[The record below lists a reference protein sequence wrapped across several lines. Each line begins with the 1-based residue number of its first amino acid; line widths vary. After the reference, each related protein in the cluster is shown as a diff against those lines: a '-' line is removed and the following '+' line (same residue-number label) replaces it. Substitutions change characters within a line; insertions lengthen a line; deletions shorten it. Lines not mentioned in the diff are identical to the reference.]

1 MSKKD
6 EYQNKCP
13 NCGSTDIT
21 YDAKIRKLKCN
32 FCQNIFEDE
41 EDTSEK
47 HARNLKGEVRSKGAS
62 DIDKNAKD
70 MITLKCSSC
79 GAEVVINTK
88 EAPHARCHWCRNI
101 LSINSQIDNGTIPD
115 VILPFAISKEFAQG
129 KIKEF
134 ISTRVIYA
142 DKKFKEEFTIDN
154 IMGVYFP
161 YMLVDAM
168 CHGLF
173 KGQGQHLLRRY
184 TVGSGDDEETLYDY
198 DLYDVARE
206 FDIAIDDLSIESNY
220 EIMNKNNAYKT
231 NNVLNS
237 IMPFDTMNCVKFKSN
252 YLIGYSSEK
261 RDLDIDNIKNKVNLQ
276 ILDVTKSALNTTL
289 NFYNR
294 GVRWDI
300 QDLDIQGRQW
310 QTAYL
315 PVWLYSYQDEDKV
328 LHYIAVNG
336 RTGETMG
343 SIPLNETKLV
353 LISILIGLAIFS
365 VFILCVLVFFQFM
378 AFAFI
383 AFIASIVTPF
393 IYYFV
398 QKNKYRNQKARHS
411 YEKETRR
418 EFINLD
424 RSEMK
429 IKTVYRSSSSYMHDA
444 NNENFKGDKI
454 DINK

>member
-21 YDAKIRKLKCN
+21 YDAKKRKLICN

-41 EDTSEK
+41 DDTLEK
-47 HARNLKGEVRSKGAS
+47 HARNLKGEIRSKGAS

-70 MITLKCSSC
+70 IVTLKCASC

-101 LSINSQIDNGTIPD
+101 LSINSQIDNGSIPD

-129 KIKEF
+129 KIQEF
-134 ISTRVIYA
+134 ISTRVKYA
-142 DKKFKEEFTIDN
+142 DKQFKEEFTLDN

-161 YMLVDAM
+161 YMLVDAK

-173 KGQGQHLLRRY
+173 KGQGQHLIRRY
-184 TVGSGDDEETLYDY
+184 TVGSGDDEETRYDY

-220 EIMNKNNAYKT
+220 EIMDKNNNLKT

-261 RDLDIDNIKNKVNLQ
+261 RDLDIENVKNKVNLQ
-276 ILDVTKSALNTTL
+276 LLDVTKSALNKTL
-289 NFYNR
+289 NFYDR
-294 GVRWDI
+294 GVRWDL
-300 QDLDIQGRQW
+300 QDLDVQGRQW

-315 PVWLYSYQDEDKV
+315 PVWLYSYQDKDKV

-343 SIPLNETKLV
+343 SVPISETKL
-353 LISILIGLAIFS
+353 LLTSILIGLAILLFGVLLS
-365 VFILCVLVFFQFM
+365 FPFI
-378 AFAFI
+378 AFAFPVY
-383 AFIASIVTPF
+383 IASVVVPIIF
-393 IYYFV
+393 YSV
-398 QKNKYRNQKARHS
+398 QSNKYRNKNARHT
-411 YEKETRR
+411 YEKETRH

-429 IKTVYRSSSSYMHDA
+429 IKSVHGSSSSYMYDA
-444 NNENFKGDKI
+444 NNKNYKGDKI
-454 DINK
+454 GINKQ